1 MTASEIWLAIV
12 ATIMALTVL
21 ALVIAVIIY
30 MFRGGKDD

>member
-12 ATIMALTVL
+12 ATIMALTVF

-30 MFRGGKDD
+30 MFRGGE